1 MIFGLLWWV
10 SMGAAHIF
18 MVPGFLE
25 HLDALIV
32 TETLDIKE
40 KSTTDTIDTTTEDFV
55 PKANMNKW

>member
-25 HLDALIV
+25 HLDAQIV

-40 KSTTDTIDTTTEDFV
+40 
-55 PKANMNKW
+55 